1 MSVRVLIVDDHAI
14 VRQGLRA
21 LIEGRTDMEVVGE
34 AAQGRDALRLARTLT
49 PDVVVMDIT
58 MPDLNGIEATRQL
71 MKLLPDT
78 RVVTLSMH
86 SERRLVVEMLRAGAS
101 AFVLKEYVFDELLA
115 AVHEVLSGR
124 KYLSPK
130 LVGLIV
136 DDYARRQLPDDA
148 PAESA
153 LSPREREVLQ
163 LLAEGVPTK
172 GIADKLH
179 ISAKTVE
186 THRKHVMEKHH
197 TYSIAELTK
206 HAIREGLTSL
216 DA

>member
-21 LIEGRTDMEVVGE
+21 LIESRTDMKVIGE
-34 AAQGRDALRLARTLT
+34 ASHGRDALKVARVQV

-58 MPDLNGIEATRQL
+58 MPELNGIEATRQL
-71 MKLLPDT
+71 LKCLPDA
-78 RVVTLSMH
+78 RVVGLSMH

-101 AFVLKEYVFDELLA
+101 AFVLKEYVFDELLNA
-115 AVHEVLSGR
+115 IREVMSGR

-130 LVGLIV
+130 LIALIV
-136 DDYARRQLPDDA
+136 DDYARKQLPDDL
-148 PAESA
+148 PAESS
-153 LSPREREVLQ
+153 LTPREREVLQ

-172 GIADKLH
+172 GIAGKLH
-179 ISAKTVE
+179 VSAKTVE
-186 THRKHVMEKHH
+186 THRKNVMEKLH
-197 TYSIAELTK
+197 THSVAELTK